1 MSTKVMFEKKYS
13 VNTRE
18 NKYFG
23 EQPWWFVENLSIIK
37 KKKSDLHK
45 ISYSAVIKLGSYVA
59 ARAALSSTW
68 SLPGAY

>member
-1 MSTKVMFEKKYS
+1 MFEKKYS

-37 KKKSDLHK
+37 KKKSE
-45 ISYSAVIKLGSYVA
+45 IFIKFLTQ
-59 ARAALSSTW
+59 L
-68 SLPGAY
+68 